1 MTVRELIDRI
11 MAGIQSGELRGS
23 DSVPADILEDDNKS
37 VLEYLA
43 GKYGI
48 GEDDRSGHDQRNTDE
63 LSEQESR
70 DPGTDS
76 YH

>member
-1 MTVRELIDRI
+1 MTVRDLIDRLI
-11 MAGIQSGELRGS
+11 AGIQSGELRGS
-23 DSVPADILEDDNKS
+23 DPVPADILEDDNKS

-43 GKYGI
+43 VKYGI
-48 GEDDRSGHDQRNTDE
+48 GEDDKSGHDQRNTDE

-76 YH
+76 DY

>member
-1 MTVRELIDRI
+1 MTVRDLIDRL
-11 MAGIQSGELRGS
+11 MDGIQSGELRGS
-23 DSVPADILEDDNKS
+23 DPVPADILEENNKT

-43 GKYGI
+43 GEYGI
-48 GEDDRSGHDQRNTDE
+48 GEDGKSGHDQRNTDE

-76 YH
+76 DY

>member
-1 MTVRELIDRI
+1 MTVRDLIDRLI
-11 MAGIQSGELRGS
+11 AGIQSGELRGS
-23 DSVPADILEDDNKS
+23 DPVPADILDEDNKT

-43 GKYGI
+43 VKYGI
-48 GEDDRSGHDQRNTDE
+48 GEDDKSGHDQRNTDE

-76 YH
+76 DY

>member
-1 MTVRELIDRI
+1 MTVCDLIDRL

-23 DSVPADILEDDNKS
+23 DPVPADILEEDNKT

-48 GEDDRSGHDQRNTDE
+48 GEDDKSGHDKRNTDE

-76 YH
+76 DH

>member
-1 MTVRELIDRI
+1 MTVCDLIDRL
-11 MAGIQSGELRGS
+11 MAGVQSGELRGS
-23 DSVPADILEDDNKS
+23 DPVPADILEEDNKT

-48 GEDDRSGHDQRNTDE
+48 GEDDKSGHDKRNTDE

-76 YH
+76 DH